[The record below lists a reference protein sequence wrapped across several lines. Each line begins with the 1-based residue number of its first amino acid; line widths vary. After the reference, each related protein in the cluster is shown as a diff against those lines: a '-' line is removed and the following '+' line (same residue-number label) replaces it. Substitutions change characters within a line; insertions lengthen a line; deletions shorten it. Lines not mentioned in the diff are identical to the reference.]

1 VTVHADLFKLRNYLK
16 LNIILSK
23 AKFLKPD
30 RMTGHSE
37 ICQTNWQLNINLVYT
52 KSVALIPRY
61 NLLHTVTA
69 QKSILLQIGL
79 TC

>member
-1 VTVHADLFKLRNYLK
+1 
-16 LNIILSK
+16 
-23 AKFLKPD
+23 
-30 RMTGHSE
+30 MTGHSE